1 MMIVGYV
8 IYLVLFLGGMV
19 LVGIAHSLAA
29 GQALVFIAG
38 ILAVSL
44 AMAFAMRSHD
54 SATHRG
60 TLRTWNDGSTH

>member
-1 MMIVGYV
+1 MIIGY
-8 IYLVLFLGGMV
+8 ILYLVLFLGGMV

-29 GQALVFIAG
+29 GQAVVFIAG

-60 TLRTWNDGSTH
+60 SLQTWNDGESHS